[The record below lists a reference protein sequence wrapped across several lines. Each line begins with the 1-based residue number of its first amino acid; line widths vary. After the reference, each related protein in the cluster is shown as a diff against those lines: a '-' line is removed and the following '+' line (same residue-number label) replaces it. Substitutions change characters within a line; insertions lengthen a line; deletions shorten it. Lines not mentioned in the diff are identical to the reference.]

1 MIFWL
6 SVMDLFF
13 GTCSTLRTMVTIF
26 FCIFILYAWRGF
38 FNRVIRTPRFPR
50 RLTQVR
56 YAYDFCRSRTVKKYL
71 IAFAILPQAEG
82 GCAGGVRT
90 GLPPPVRRHADTV
103 CRSRRR
109 SVLSGALR
117 NTADG
122 QFHLINRGS
131 CVRRRLAP
139 TCAIEAAV
147 AHELHAAE

>member
-1 MIFWL
+1 MIACRR
-6 SVMDLFF
+6 SFF
-13 GTCSTLRTMVTIF
+13 GTCSTFRDDSFSVF
-26 FCIFILYAWRGF
+26 LYYTHGKA

-56 YAYDFCRSRTVKKYL
+56 YAYDCCCSWTVKKYL
-71 IAFAILPQAEG
+71 IVFAILPWAEG

-90 GLPPPVRRHADTV
+90 GSPPPVRRHADTV

-131 CVRRRLAP
+131 CVRRCLAP